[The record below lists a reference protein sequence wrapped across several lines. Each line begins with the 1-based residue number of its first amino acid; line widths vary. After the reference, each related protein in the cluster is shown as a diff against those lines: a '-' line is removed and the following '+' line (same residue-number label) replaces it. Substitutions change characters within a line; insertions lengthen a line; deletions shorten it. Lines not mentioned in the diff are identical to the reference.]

1 MNEDK
6 LEKTYY
12 VEGFSCA
19 SCANTF
25 EKNVKSIKGVNDAS
39 VNFGA
44 SKITVSGNVSIK
56 ELEKAG
62 AFENLKIKSDR
73 KSTHIEQEEGIYKK
87 YQTLIYSV
95 VLLGIGFLSTYINGD
110 DNLITILLFILT
122 IIISGYNLII
132 TGVKNLFKLTFDMK
146 TLMTIAVIGGI
157 LINQFSEVALIV
169 ILFALSEELERYSM
183 DKARKSI
190 KSLVDIAPNEAIIKR
205 DGQELVV
212 NVNEIKI
219 DDLMIIR
226 PGDKIAM
233 DGVILDGNSSVNQA
247 AITGESMPLKKTIND
262 LVYAGTL
269 NEEGLLEVRVTKLFE
284 DSTLSKIIDLVEEA
298 QGKRAPAQAFVDKF
312 AKYYTPIIMIIA
324 LLVMIIPPIFFSG
337 EWSKW
342 LYQGLAV
349 LVVGCPCALVISTP
363 ISIVSAIG
371 NAAKEGVLVKGGI
384 YLEEMGKAKTIA
396 FDKTGTLTEGMP
408 SVSDFYLIDQS
419 YSKEELFE
427 ISYLLEK
434 NSSHPIAK
442 AINEYAIKLK
452 VNNDD
457 KIVSE
462 FKSLPGLGLSG
473 VINNENYLIGNTKL
487 FDFELDF
494 KTLEVIKNYH
504 DSGKTI
510 MLVGTKK
517 LLIGIIA
524 VSDQI
529 RLKSKTVIEELNNLG
544 LTDLYMLTGDNQA
557 TAKAIKNEINI
568 NNYRAE
574 LMPEDKLNIVNELK
588 INNNKVIMI
597 GDGVNDAPALA
608 SATVGIAMGRGGTD
622 TALETADVVFMN
634 DDLRRLP
641 YIIRLSRKT
650 LRIIKANITFAISI
664 KVVALLLVVPGWLT
678 LWIAILSDMG
688 ATLIVALNS
697 MRLIKKDKK
706 LNK

>member
-1 MNEDK
+1 
-6 LEKTYY
+6 
-12 VEGFSCA
+12 
-19 SCANTF
+19 
-25 EKNVKSIKGVNDAS
+25 
-39 VNFGA
+39 
-44 SKITVSGNVSIK
+44 
-56 ELEKAG
+56 
-62 AFENLKIKSDR
+62 
-73 KSTHIEQEEGIYKK
+73 
-87 YQTLIYSV
+87 
-95 VLLGIGFLSTYINGD
+95 
-110 DNLITILLFILT
+110 
-122 IIISGYNLII
+122 
-132 TGVKNLFKLTFDMK
+132 
-146 TLMTIAVIGGI
+146 
-157 LINQFSEVALIV
+157 
-169 ILFALSEELERYSM
+169 
-183 DKARKSI
+183 
-190 KSLVDIAPNEAIIKR
+190 
-205 DGQELVV
+205 
-212 NVNEIKI
+212 
-219 DDLMIIR
+219 
-226 PGDKIAM
+226 
-233 DGVILDGNSSVNQA
+233 
-247 AITGESMPLKKTIND
+247 
-262 LVYAGTL
+262 
-269 NEEGLLEVRVTKLFE
+269 
-284 DSTLSKIIDLVEEA
+284 
-298 QGKRAPAQAFVDKF
+298 
-312 AKYYTPIIMIIA
+312 MIIA

-529 RLKSKTVIEELNNLG
+529 RLESKTVIEELNNLG

-650 LRIIKANITFAISI
+650 LRIIKANITFAILI
-664 KVVALLLVVPGWLT
+664 KVIALLLVVPGWLT